1 MGPRSAWRREPPPT
15 KYSLA
20 IKKFCCGLPPT
31 EFRRLVRRF
40 DVDSLRTGRPKVLS
54 AEGVTKYSR
63 REEYS
68 RREDERDLW

>member
-1 MGPRSAWRREPPPT
+1 MAPGTAAHQIFACHQET
-15 KYSLA
+15 
-20 IKKFCCGLPPT
+20 CCGLPPA

-63 REEYS
+63 RE
-68 RREDERDLW
+68 DERDLW